1 MELRVL
7 KYFMTVARE
16 ESMTRAAEKLFIT
29 QPTLSRQIAELEDEQ
44 GTPLFVRGNRNLAL
58 TAAGALLKRR
68 VEEMLALEERIK
80 QEIAQ
85 GDDVGGNV
93 SIGLAESASADIAA
107 DITGLFRN
115 KYPEVK
121 FNLFTA
127 MADEVLERIDKGI
140 LDIGFLIEPVNVD
153 KYDFI
158 RLPVSERLGVLMRA
172 DSSTAQKSVL
182 EPADLAGIP
191 LIVPMRRELQS
202 ILRSA
207 DERRRSYNQRRE
219 ENQDGA
225 VRSGA
230 TICRA

>member
-93 SIGLAESASADIAA
+93 SIGLAVC
-107 DITGLFRN
+107 
-115 KYPEVK
+115 PQ
-121 FNLFTA
+121 
-127 MADEVLERIDKGI
+127 
-140 LDIGFLIEPVNVD
+140 GFLNSKSGRPSPTNCL
-153 KYDFI
+153 K
-158 RLPVSERLGVLMRA
+158 RLPTARQ
-172 DSSTAQKSVL
+172 SSPTATK
-182 EPADLAGIP
+182 
-191 LIVPMRRELQS
+191 R
-202 ILRSA
+202 
-207 DERRRSYNQRRE
+207 
-219 ENQDGA
+219 
-225 VRSGA
+225 
-230 TICRA
+230 